1 MFKSVQAS
9 EGVGAV
15 CVEGGVG
22 CVCVQRECVL
32 KWERVR
38 KGASVASD
46 RVCAFRVCARAQVGG
61 CGRAG
66 KCCVS
71 DSACLERV
79 CVCVLHVCVCSE
91 CALTS
96 ALTSDQVLAVLQEH
110 PYTELARLC
119 PLTPGLSHT

>member
-1 MFKSVQAS
+1 MNPPKATGQVVPEPEQRK
-9 EGVGAV
+9 EV
-15 CVEGGVG
+15 CAAAAEALKAALAQLPCYDKVRVPSNATNDAKL
-22 CVCVQRECVL
+22 RECVL

-79 CVCVLHVCVCSE
+79 VRIDVSIDLG
-91 CALTS
+91 
-96 ALTSDQVLAVLQEH
+96 
-110 PYTELARLC
+110 
-119 PLTPGLSHT
+119 PGLSSPAGASLH